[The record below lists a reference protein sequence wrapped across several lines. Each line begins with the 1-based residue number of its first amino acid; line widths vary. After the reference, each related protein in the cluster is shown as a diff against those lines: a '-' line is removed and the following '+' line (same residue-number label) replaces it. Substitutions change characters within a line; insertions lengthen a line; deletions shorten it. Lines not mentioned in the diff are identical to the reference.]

1 VKALLFILLVAISFS
16 CQSSAPVRD
25 FVVTLYETDYQC
37 LEFEDNN
44 GQIVITCR
52 GDNNHPDKVVGI
64 RFEDYLK
71 ERNFQKL
78 LINRCDKWKK

>member
-1 VKALLFILLVAISFS
+1 MKLLLFVTLVLISFG

-37 LEFEDNN
+37 LEFENDD
-44 GQIVITCR
+44 GTVVITCR
-52 GDNNHPDKVVGI
+52 GEQGHPERVIGI

-78 LINRCDKWKK
+78 LINRCKQWK